1 MFICYSIVGKQTLVQ
16 NKENKLSNSNE
27 KAYKYKM
34 KMLLILNKDFVKVA
48 DTKDIEPSQ
57 MKAVEVGDENICV
70 INVEGKYY
78 AIGNVCMHQGGPLAD
93 GTLEGYEV
101 ECPLHGAKFDIRT
114 GEVTNPPAST
124 PEPAYEVKVEDNN
137 ILIKKRD

>member
-1 MFICYSIVGKQTLVQ
+1 
-16 NKENKLSNSNE
+16 
-27 KAYKYKM
+27 M
-34 KMLLILNKDFVKVA
+34 KMFLVLSKDFVKVA

-93 GTLEGYEV
+93 GSLEGYEV

-124 PEPAYEVKVEDNN
+124 PESAYEVKVEDNN
-137 ILIKKRD
+137 ILIRKRD

>member
-1 MFICYSIVGKQTLVQ
+1 
-16 NKENKLSNSNE
+16 
-27 KAYKYKM
+27 M
-34 KMLLILNKDFVKVA
+34 KMLLVLSKDFVKVA

-57 MKAVEVGDENICV
+57 MKAVEVGDENICI

-78 AIGNVCMHQGGPLAD
+78 AIGNACMHQGGPLSD

>member
-1 MFICYSIVGKQTLVQ
+1 LEENEAMLKKVSQKICLQKHDLV
-16 NKENKLSNSNE
+16 
-27 KAYKYKM
+27 
-34 KMLLILNKDFVKVA
+34 
-48 DTKDIEPSQ
+48 
-57 MKAVEVGDENICV
+57 VGDENICV

-78 AIGNVCMHQGGPLAD
+78 AIGNVCMHQDGPLAD

-114 GEVTNPPAST
+114 GEVTNPPANT

>member
-1 MFICYSIVGKQTLVQ
+1 
-16 NKENKLSNSNE
+16 
-27 KAYKYKM
+27 M
-34 KMLLILNKDFVKVA
+34 KMLLILSKDFVKVA

-57 MKAVEVGDENICV
+57 MKAVEVGDENICI

-93 GTLEGYEV
+93 DTLKGYEV

-114 GEVTNPPAST
+114 GEATNPPAEYTRTS
-124 PEPAYEVKVEDNN
+124 
-137 ILIKKRD
+137 L

>member
-1 MFICYSIVGKQTLVQ
+1 
-16 NKENKLSNSNE
+16 
-27 KAYKYKM
+27 M
-34 KMLLILNKDFVKVA
+34 KMFLVLSKDFVKVA

-93 GTLEGYEV
+93 GTQTL
-101 ECPLHGAKFDIRT
+101 PIA
-114 GEVTNPPAST
+114 
-124 PEPAYEVKVEDNN
+124 
-137 ILIKKRD
+137 